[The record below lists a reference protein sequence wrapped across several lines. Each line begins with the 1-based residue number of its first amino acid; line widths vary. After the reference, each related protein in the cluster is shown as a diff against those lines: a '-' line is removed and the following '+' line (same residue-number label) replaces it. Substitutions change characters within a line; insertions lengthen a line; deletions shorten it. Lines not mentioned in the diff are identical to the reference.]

1 MAVYQIT
8 TPSGAKYRIEGPEN
22 ASEDALIRAAKQYEF
37 AERRREIDAL
47 SAVPPEP
54 PETTVGGNI
63 KETFKG
69 IVPGAVNLAET
80 AGTGITAL
88 LPEDTEKA
96 ARSKLA
102 EIAGA
107 IKKPFEAAPGYEDS
121 VGRKLGEGLG
131 STGPFFALAPFG
143 IAGVAAGVGLG
154 AAAGAGEAR
163 QRAEAE
169 GITGS
174 DRALATALGIGPG
187 LFDAL
192 APSLNIG
199 KTLITRAF
207 LRGGIE
213 GATEAAQA
221 VAQNLIAK
229 GVYNPDQP
237 IFVGAGEQGAYG
249 AGVGALA
256 SVLIDLTLGRR
267 ARTTTTPG
275 GEPPSTAPAAPTT
288 TPGLSSGIPSG
299 LSSGVPFSATQPDLF
314 PGDLRTAETAVQPPA
329 PAPAGTQKELF
340 TPEEAP
346 VPPTG
351 PSIPSEPPAAAT
363 QLDMFAPQRAE
374 QPVPEQR
381 DLIDEAETAQ
391 LAEMERIDRITPEV
405 ASRNEAEIARLRA
418 GRAVE
423 QEKNQLQFESDLAE
437 TDARGE
443 ESQRKESEAQRLE
456 ILQPLIENIE
466 VKNIPKAFRQAL
478 GDQGFTNLDLT
489 PREQKLINRAY
500 DVRLAIPFVPE
511 SEPDV
516 TAEETAELASE
527 IPARTETVAQ
537 EQPSFPGMGKPKG
550 TLLPDIADVEMDN
563 TTITPKTLD
572 ALGVLKAAPMRQSLV
587 GKDIADTQQRIDARN
602 LLVSYVENPNVNP
615 RAKVKILTFLRS
627 PLFRVQADMFGP
639 RGKVL
644 EPTKPPSKKEAPS
657 DATGRKPDTDTTTVN
672 TGSGVSPVVRGK
684 GRGERVS
691 DTPADTGT
699 AKTPK
704 RSGLGDSGQSAGVV
718 GERKGSEQGALKKP
732 KADAGEQKGSEQGA
746 PKKPKADIGKYL
758 TNAADN
764 QDAALDALAYDIY
777 MAMFEKK
784 KLLNSVEKLNDILAE
799 LRNNK
804 MPELSFGR
812 EGVSSVP
819 GTGGK
824 YAKNFY
830 ESLSDSDRNALMK
843 KLETT
848 FEAVEKDIRRGTA
861 WFNNS
866 QLTDRATREQF
877 DADLL
882 EKEVTDLVRPLHPVV
897 VDTLR
902 AGNLGGALR
911 FVAAQRLGRSSDIAQ
926 RLSEVLGDAGIEVEI
941 VNFAKPESSATL
953 RGMQKAGANLNNVSG
968 AYVTSSK
975 GRRILLL
982 DSKTG
987 LDVWSLLHESTH
999 AATQVTLRNASH
1011 PLTKQLT
1018 QLFDTVKGSL
1028 DGAYGA
1034 TDVEEFAAEAFSN
1047 PEFQQKLA
1055 AINLKGEPI
1064 TAWQRFTNSIGNL
1077 LRSLVGLP
1085 TKPLGSALTATDSL
1099 VDAVINGPSGV
1110 GTPITTVSLLQK
1122 DIGKVIDGIGKRA
1135 ANLPGLNQD
1144 RVNLVRDI
1152 FSSNI
1157 PGTTKNIVRQSLP
1170 LNALVEVAEKY
1181 IPMARKLDDLV
1192 NLRSGSENQRNQKIE
1207 ATNKRVEDWAKSN
1220 RDRVDTLNAVVYDS
1234 TINQVDPSKP
1244 RKEYAGKTDDSGN
1257 KLDAVWDKLQ
1267 PQWNALG
1274 APGRDIYKQMRDTYK
1289 ALYGEVQ
1296 DVLFARIDDSVGDKQ
1311 TAKRIKDEVYRRL
1324 FSSGHIEP
1332 YFPLTRRGDKW
1343 LSYTLDGEFYVESF
1357 ETNAAR
1363 DDVAKE
1369 LKAGGASD
1377 VQKFANIKQINY
1389 RRAPSTSFV
1398 NDVLRSL
1405 EVNKVDPQVTEEVMR
1420 LFLNTLPE
1428 TSFAQALRRRKGTA
1442 GFERDALRALRT
1454 KTFNISRQ
1462 LSNMEYGAKFNKLR
1476 QEMEDYVR
1484 SQGNQDEA
1492 VDMMNELSAR
1502 IDFAM
1507 SPTVPKWA
1515 QLATSFGFNMTLGF
1529 NVSSAVVNLSQVP
1542 LVVMPYL
1549 GGKYGYTDTTKAI
1562 GRATRLLTNS
1572 GLSRDG
1578 ESIVEDEKGSRKVKM
1593 KAFLSMDNY
1602 DFNAPG
1608 APKHLKTLV
1617 EYAAAR
1623 GQLNRSQIY
1632 DILDVTEDRGLLTKI
1647 NAVSG
1652 GLFHYGERIN
1662 RQVSLIAAYE
1672 LELQK
1677 LIGAG
1682 KSFDSASQDQ
1692 REKAAEQAV
1701 YVTELTNGGVAAAS
1715 APRLTQNPIGK
1726 IVFMYKRYGV
1736 SMYYLLFKT
1745 ARDTLNGDKP
1755 EGMSDT
1761 EWQQVRK
1768 AAKRQ
1773 IAGIYGMA
1781 GLMAGAQGVPLFG
1794 VAAMLYNLIVK
1805 EEDDDDFDTAAR
1817 KYLGEGIY
1825 SGAINALTGTEVASR
1840 IGLSDLLFRDTTTR
1854 ASDNLLT
1861 SVAEMMGGPVLG
1873 SAMRIERGLKLIAD
1887 GELQRGI
1894 EQILPSAFGNVAK
1907 SIRYAN
1913 EGALTLRGDPIIGEL
1928 SSANV
1933 FAQVFGFAPAEY
1945 TRQLEIN
1952 ATLKG
1957 FDRDTNERRTKL
1969 LRKYYIA
1976 LRMGDSSETQN
1987 VLKDIL
1993 KFNARYP
2000 TNAITPSTIKSSM
2013 AQHMKTSGTM
2023 YHGITISKAMRPE
2036 IMRRVDEYD
2045 DEME

>member
-1 MAVYQIT
+1 M
-8 TPSGAKYRIEGPEN
+8 
-22 ASEDALIRAAKQYEF
+22 
-37 AERRREIDAL
+37 
-47 SAVPPEP
+47 
-54 PETTVGGNI
+54 
-63 KETFKG
+63 
-69 IVPGAVNLAET
+69 
-80 AGTGITAL
+80 
-88 LPEDTEKA
+88 
-96 ARSKLA
+96 
-102 EIAGA
+102 
-107 IKKPFEAAPGYEDS
+107 
-121 VGRKLGEGLG
+121 
-131 STGPFFALAPFG
+131 
-143 IAGVAAGVGLG
+143 
-154 AAAGAGEAR
+154 
-163 QRAEAE
+163 
-169 GITGS
+169 
-174 DRALATALGIGPG
+174 
-187 LFDAL
+187 
-192 APSLNIG
+192 
-199 KTLITRAF
+199 
-207 LRGGIE
+207 
-213 GATEAAQA
+213 
-221 VAQNLIAK
+221 
-229 GVYNPDQP
+229 
-237 IFVGAGEQGAYG
+237 
-249 AGVGALA
+249 
-256 SVLIDLTLGRR
+256 
-267 ARTTTTPG
+267 
-275 GEPPSTAPAAPTT
+275 
-288 TPGLSSGIPSG
+288 
-299 LSSGVPFSATQPDLF
+299 
-314 PGDLRTAETAVQPPA
+314 QPPA
-329 PAPAGTQKELF
+329 PAPAGTQAELF
-340 TPEEAP
+340 TPEETP
-346 VPPTG
+346 IPPMG
-351 PSIPSEPPAAAT
+351 ANIPAEPSAAAT

-374 QPVPEQR
+374 QRVPEQR
-381 DLIDEAETAQ
+381 DLINEAETAQ
-391 LAEMERIDRITPEV
+391 IAEMERIDRITPEV
-405 ASRNEAEIARLRA
+405 AGRNEAEIARLRA

-423 QEKNQLQFESDLAE
+423 QQKNQLQFESDLAE

-478 GDQGFTNLDLT
+478 GEQGFTDLDLT

-500 DVRLAIPFVPE
+500 DVRLAVPFLPE
-511 SEPDV
+511 IEADV
-516 TAEETAELASE
+516 TAEETAKLASE
-527 IPARTETVAQ
+527 VPSRTETVTQ

-550 TLLPDIADVEMDN
+550 ALLPDIADVEMEN

-572 ALGVLKAAPMRQSLV
+572 ALGVLKAAPIRQSLV
-587 GKDIADTQQRIDARN
+587 GKNVADTQQRIDARN
-602 LLVSYVENPNVNP
+602 SLISYVENPNVND
-615 RAKVKILTFLRS
+615 RTRIKILTFLRS
-627 PLFRVQADMFGP
+627 PLFRAQAEMFGP

-644 EPTKPPSKKEAPS
+644 EPTKTPSKKEAPS
-657 DATGRKPDTDTTTVN
+657 DATGRKPDTDTTTVD
-672 TGSGVSPVVRGK
+672 TGSGVSPVVRSK
-684 GRGERVS
+684 DRGERVS
-691 DTPADTGT
+691 DTPTDTGT
-699 AKTPK
+699 VKTPK
-704 RSGLGDSGQSAGVV
+704 RSGLGDRGQPTSVV
-718 GERKGSEQGALKKP
+718 GERKGPEQGALKEP
-732 KADAGEQKGSEQGA
+732 KADV
-746 PKKPKADIGKYL
+746 GKYL
-758 TNAADN
+758 TNAAGS
-764 QDAALDALAYDIY
+764 QDKALDALAYDIY
-777 MAMFEKK
+777 MGMFEKN
-784 KLLNSVEKLNDILAE
+784 KLLGSSEKLNDILAE

-812 EGVSSVP
+812 EGISSVP

-830 ESLSDSDRNALMK
+830 ESLNAADRNALIK
-843 KLETT
+843 KLEKT
-848 FEAVEKDIRRGTA
+848 FASVEKDIRRGTA
-861 WFNNS
+861 WFNNL

-926 RLSEVLGDAGIEVEI
+926 RLSEVLGDAGIEIEI
-941 VNFAKPESSATL
+941 VDFAKPESSATL
-953 RGMQKAGANLNNVSG
+953 RGLQKAGADLAKVSG

-982 DSKTG
+982 DGKTG
-987 LDVWSLLHESTH
+987 LDIWTLLHESTH
-999 AATQVTLRNASH
+999 AATQATLRNASH

-1018 QLFDTVKGSL
+1018 QLFDTVKASL

-1034 TDVEEFAAEAFSN
+1034 KNVEEFVAETFSN

-1055 AINLKGEPI
+1055 GINLKGEPV

-1085 TKPLGSALTATDSL
+1085 TKSLGSALTATDTL
-1099 VDAVINGPSGV
+1099 IDAVINGPSGV

-1122 DIGKVIDGIGKRA
+1122 GGAPILSAMAARA
-1135 ANLPGLNQD
+1135 KSLPGLDKD
-1144 RVNLVRDI
+1144 RVDRIRDI
-1152 FSSNI
+1152 FGSNI
-1157 PGTTKNIVRQSLP
+1157 PNATKNIIRQSLP
-1170 LNALVEVAEKY
+1170 LNALVEVAQKY

-1220 RDRVDTLNAVVYDS
+1220 RDKVDTLNTVIYDS
-1234 TINQVDPSKP
+1234 TIDQVDPSKP

-1257 KLDAVWDKLQ
+1257 KLDAMWDKLQ

-1274 APGRDIYKQMRDTYK
+1274 ASGQDIYKQMRDTYK
-1289 ALYGEVQ
+1289 NLYNEVQ
-1296 DVLFARIDDSVGDKQ
+1296 DVLFDRIDDSVGDKE

-1343 LSYTLDGEFYVESF
+1343 LSYTLDGEFYVEAF

-1363 DDVAKE
+1363 DDVSKE
-1369 LKAGGASD
+1369 LKAAGASD

-1398 NDVLRSL
+1398 NDVLRTMEAS
-1405 EVNKVDPQVTEEVMR
+1405 KVDPQVTEEVMR

-1442 GFERDALRALRT
+1442 GFERDALRALHT

-1462 LSNMEYGAKFNKLR
+1462 LSNMEYGAKFSKLR

-1484 SQGNQDEA
+1484 SQGNRDEA
-1492 VDMMNELSAR
+1492 VDMMNELGAR
-1502 IDFAM
+1502 IDFAI
-1507 SPTVPKWA
+1507 SPAVPKWA

-1529 NVSSAVVNLSQVP
+1529 NVSSALVNLSQIP

-1549 GGKYGYTDTTKAI
+1549 GGKYGYTDTAKAI
-1562 GRATRLLTNS
+1562 GRATRLFTNS
-1572 GLSRDG
+1572 GFSRDG
-1578 ESIVEDEKGSRKVKM
+1578 ESIVEDAKGSRKVKM

-1602 DFNAPG
+1602 DFDAPG
-1608 APKHLKTLV
+1608 APKHLKTLA

-1647 NAVSG
+1647 NALSG

-1677 LIGAG
+1677 LVGEG

-1692 REKAAEQAV
+1692 RDKAAEQAV
-1701 YVTELTNGGVAAAS
+1701 YVTELTNGGIAAAS
-1715 APRLTQNPIGK
+1715 APRLAQNPIGK
-1726 IVFMYKRYGV
+1726 VVFMYKRYGV

-1745 ARDTLNGDKP
+1745 ARDTLNGSKP
-1755 EGMSDT
+1755 EGMSDV

-1817 KYLGEGIY
+1817 KYLGEGVY
-1825 SGAINALTGTEVASR
+1825 SGAINALTGTEVAGR

-1933 FAQVFGFAPAEY
+1933 FAQMFGFAPAEY

-1957 FDRDTNERRTKL
+1957 FDRETNERRTKL
-1969 LRKYYIA
+1969 LRKYYVA
-1976 LRMGDSSETQN
+1976 LRMGDSSETQD

-1993 KFNARYP
+1993 KFNERYP
-2000 TNAITPSTIKSSM
+2000 TNAITANTIKNSM

-2023 YHGITISKAMRPE
+2023 YHGVTISKAMRPE
-2036 IMRRVDEYD
+2036 IMRRAAEYD
-2045 DEME
+2045 DDME

>member
-22 ASEDALIRAAKQYEF
+22 ASDDDLIRAAKQYEF
-37 AERRREIDAL
+37 AERRKEIDTL
-47 SAVPPEP
+47 SAVPPTP
-54 PETTVGGNI
+54 PETTFGGNI
-63 KETFKG
+63 AETFKG
-69 IVPGAVNLAET
+69 IIPGAVGLAET
-80 AGTGITAL
+80 AGAGLASI

-121 VGRKLGEGLG
+121 VGRKFGEGLG
-131 STGPFFALAPFG
+131 STLPFFALGPFG
-143 IAGVAAGVGLG
+143 GVGRAVGVGVG

-163 QRAEAE
+163 QRAESE

-207 LRGGIE
+207 LRGGVE

-229 GVYNPDQP
+229 GVYDPEQP
-237 IFVGAGEQGAYG
+237 IFVGSGEQGAYG

-267 ARTTTTPG
+267 VRTKTAPG
-275 GEPPSTAPAAPTT
+275 EEPPSTAPRLPSE
-288 TPGLSSGIPSG
+288 LPSG
-299 LSSGVPFSATQPDLF
+299 LPPSATQPDLF

-329 PAPAGTQKELF
+329 PAPAGTQAELF
-340 TPEEAP
+340 TPEETP
-346 VPPTG
+346 VPPMG
-351 PSIPSEPPAAAT
+351 ANIPAEPSAAAT

-374 QPVPEQR
+374 QRVPEQR
-381 DLIDEAETAQ
+381 DLINEAETAQ
-391 LAEMERIDRITPEV
+391 IAEMERIDRITPEV
-405 ASRNEAEIARLRA
+405 AGRNEAEIARLRA

-423 QEKNQLQFESDLAE
+423 QQKNQLQFESDLAE

-478 GDQGFTNLDLT
+478 GEQGFTDLDLT

-500 DVRLAIPFVPE
+500 DVRLAVPFLPE
-511 SEPDV
+511 IEADV
-516 TAEETAELASE
+516 TAEETAKLASE
-527 IPARTETVAQ
+527 VPSRTETVTQ

-550 TLLPDIADVEMDN
+550 ALLPDIADVEMEN

-572 ALGVLKAAPMRQSLV
+572 ALGVLKAAPIRQSLV
-587 GKDIADTQQRIDARN
+587 GKNVADTQQRIDARN
-602 LLVSYVENPNVNP
+602 SLISYVENPNVND
-615 RAKVKILTFLRS
+615 RTRIKILTFLRS
-627 PLFRVQADMFGP
+627 PLFRAQAEMFGP

-644 EPTKPPSKKEAPS
+644 EPTKTPSKKEAPS
-657 DATGRKPDTDTTTVN
+657 DATGRKPDTDTTTVD
-672 TGSGVSPVVRGK
+672 TGSGVSPVVRSK
-684 GRGERVS
+684 DRGERVS
-691 DTPADTGT
+691 DTPTDTGT
-699 AKTPK
+699 VKTPK
-704 RSGLGDSGQSAGVV
+704 RSGLGDRGQPTSVV
-718 GERKGSEQGALKKP
+718 GERKGPEQGALKEP
-732 KADAGEQKGSEQGA
+732 KADV
-746 PKKPKADIGKYL
+746 GKYL
-758 TNAADN
+758 TNAAGS
-764 QDAALDALAYDIY
+764 QDKALDALAYDIY
-777 MAMFEKK
+777 MGMFEKN
-784 KLLNSVEKLNDILAE
+784 KLLGSSKKLNDILAE

-812 EGVSSVP
+812 EGISSVP

-830 ESLSDSDRNALMK
+830 ESLNAADRNALIK
-843 KLETT
+843 KLEKT
-848 FEAVEKDIRRGTA
+848 FASVEKDIRRGTA
-861 WFNNS
+861 WFNNL

-926 RLSEVLGDAGIEVEI
+926 RLSEVLGDAGIEIEI
-941 VNFAKPESSATL
+941 VDFAKPESSATL
-953 RGMQKAGANLNNVSG
+953 RGLQKAGADLAKVSG

-982 DSKTG
+982 DGKTG
-987 LDVWSLLHESTH
+987 LDIWTLLHESTH
-999 AATQVTLRNASH
+999 AATQATLRNASH

-1018 QLFDTVKGSL
+1018 QLFDTVKASL

-1034 TDVEEFAAEAFSN
+1034 KNVEEFVAETFSN

-1055 AINLKGEPI
+1055 GINLKGEPV

-1085 TKPLGSALTATDSL
+1085 TKSLGSALTATDTL
-1099 VDAVINGPSGV
+1099 IDAVINGPSGV

-1122 DIGKVIDGIGKRA
+1122 GGAPILSAMAARA
-1135 ANLPGLNQD
+1135 KSLPGLDKD
-1144 RVNLVRDI
+1144 RVDRIRDI
-1152 FSSNI
+1152 FGSNI
-1157 PGTTKNIVRQSLP
+1157 PNATKNIIRQSLP
-1170 LNALVEVAEKY
+1170 LNALVEVAQKY

-1220 RDRVDTLNAVVYDS
+1220 RDKVDTLNTVIYDS
-1234 TINQVDPSKP
+1234 TIYQVDPSKL

-1257 KLDAVWDKLQ
+1257 KLDAMWGKLQ
-1267 PQWNALG
+1267 PQWDALG
-1274 APGRDIYKQMRDTYK
+1274 ASGQDIYKQMRDTYK
-1289 ALYGEVQ
+1289 NLYNEVQ
-1296 DVLFARIDDSVGDKQ
+1296 DVLFDRIDDSVGDKE

-1343 LSYTLDGEFYVESF
+1343 LSYTLDGEFYVEAF

-1363 DDVAKE
+1363 DDVSKE
-1369 LKAGGASD
+1369 LKAAGASD

-1398 NDVLRSL
+1398 NDVLRTMEAS
-1405 EVNKVDPQVTEEVMR
+1405 KVDPQVTEEVMR

-1442 GFERDALRALRT
+1442 GFERDALRALHT

-1462 LSNMEYGAKFNKLR
+1462 LSNMEYGAKFSKLR

-1484 SQGNQDEA
+1484 SQGNRDEA
-1492 VDMMNELSAR
+1492 VDMMNELGAR
-1502 IDFAM
+1502 IDFAI
-1507 SPTVPKWA
+1507 SPAVPKWA

-1529 NVSSAVVNLSQVP
+1529 NVSSALVNLSQIP

-1549 GGKYGYTDTTKAI
+1549 GGKYGYTDTAKAI
-1562 GRATRLLTNS
+1562 GRATRLFTSS
-1572 GLSRDG
+1572 GFSRDG
-1578 ESIVEDEKGSRKVKM
+1578 ESIVEDAKGSRKVKM

-1602 DFNAPG
+1602 DFDAPG
-1608 APKHLKTLV
+1608 APKHLKTLA

-1647 NAVSG
+1647 NALSG

-1677 LIGAG
+1677 LVGEG

-1692 REKAAEQAV
+1692 RDKAAEQAV
-1701 YVTELTNGGVAAAS
+1701 YVTELTNGGIAAAS
-1715 APRLTQNPIGK
+1715 APRLAQNPIGK
-1726 IVFMYKRYGV
+1726 VVFMYKRYGV

-1745 ARDTLNGDKP
+1745 ARDTLNGSKP
-1755 EGMSDT
+1755 EGMSDV

-1817 KYLGEGIY
+1817 KYLGEGVY
-1825 SGAINALTGTEVASR
+1825 SGAINALTGTEVAGR

-1933 FAQVFGFAPAEY
+1933 FAQMFGFAPAEY

-1957 FDRDTNERRTKL
+1957 FDRETNERRTKL
-1969 LRKYYIA
+1969 LRKYYVA
-1976 LRMGDSSETQN
+1976 LRMGDSSETQD

-1993 KFNARYP
+1993 KFNERYP
-2000 TNAITPSTIKSSM
+2000 TNAITANTIKNSM

-2023 YHGITISKAMRPE
+2023 YHGVTISKAMRPE
-2036 IMRRVDEYD
+2036 IMRRAAEYD
-2045 DEME
+2045 DDME